1 MPKPS
6 VEYGAESQMSLV
18 PLYLG
23 QQAPSTPKELLRAKN
38 WAPSRLL
45 ISISFLPSLIPG
57 HLSLKET

>member
-38 WAPSRLL
+38 WPPSRLL

-57 HLSLKET
+57 HLGLKET